1 MLHMGIDVGSTT
13 VKVVL
18 LDSAHRLI
26 YSRYQRHHSDVKKAA
41 AALVEQAYRE
51 YPNAYVTAN
60 VTGSGGISV
69 ASGCG
74 VPFIQE
80 VIAGTKAIE
89 RLCPETDVAIEL
101 GGEDAKITYFQDGME
116 QRMNGTCAGGTGSF
130 IDQMA
135 VLLDTDAEGLD
146 RLAQQHS
153 TIYPVAARCGVFA
166 KTDVQPLLNEG
177 AAQEDIAASILQAVV
192 IQTISGLACGRPIRG
207 RVAFL
212 GGPLHFLPQ
221 LRQRF
226 IETLQLR
233 DDEIVVP
240 DHSEVFN
247 AIGAALASE
256 ESEVLPLSELL
267 DRAQQL
273 IHVLEEETTRLPA
286 LFSSQEDLDA
296 FHRRHSGTAVK
307 RRDLDSTS
315 GPCYLGIDAGSTTT
329 KAALIDGDGSLLYS
343 YYASNHGSPLQSTAT
358 ALQELYA
365 QLPEDAYIRSSTVT
379 GYGETLLKAALNV
392 DIGEIETVAHYK
404 GAEFFQPG
412 VDFILDIGGQDM
424 KCLRIQDGV
433 IDSILLNEACS
444 SGCGSFLETFA
455 HSLDMDI
462 SEFAAAALRA
472 EKPVELGSRCTVF
485 MNSRVKQSQKEG
497 ASVEDISAGLSYSV
511 IKNALYKV
519 IKLRR
524 PEELGD
530 KVVVQGGTFYNDAV
544 LRSFEQLSGREAVR
558 PDIAG
563 IMGAFGAALIA
574 KERAHEF
581 RESSL
586 IDEQSLAK
594 LECKTTKTRCGLCSN
609 NCLITVN
616 RFQNGAR
623 YITGNRCERGAGK
636 TPSKDGLPNLYQEK
650 LDRLFCYEPLPEKEA
665 PRGRIGLPRVLNM
678 YEDYPFWFTFFT
690 ELGFRVE
697 LSSPSSKNVF
707 EKGIETIPSESVC
720 YPAKMAHGHVVDLL
734 EQGCTTIFYPCLS
747 HEQKE
752 FDDADDHFNCP
763 IVTSY
768 PEAVRNNVEQLW
780 QEDIRFL
787 MPFLPFDS
795 KQRLIERL
803 TEEVGSTLN
812 LGSWEI
818 RRAVQKAWT
827 EQDNFRKD
835 LRQQGERALAYLEQ
849 NDAIGVVLA
858 GRPYHVDPEIN
869 HGIPELITGLGMAV
883 LTEDAI
889 AHLGQVQ
896 RPLRVVDQWAYH
908 SRLYRAA
915 DFVADQ
921 DNLELV
927 QLNSFG
933 CGLDAVTTEQ
943 AEEILESHGKI
954 YTSLKIDEGSNLGAA
969 RIRLRSLQAALAER
983 KNNGSHSQR
992 QASGEYRFN
1001 KIPFTKTMRENH
1013 TILAPQ
1019 MSPIHFQFIEEA
1031 FRLSG
1036 YNFVVLPAEDPDAV
1050 DEGLKYIHNDTCY
1063 PAILVLGQLI
1073 AALKSGQYDPQS
1085 TSVMMVQTGGGCRM
1099 TNYIGLLRKGLKEA
1113 GFGHVPIISLSA
1125 QGFEKHP
1132 GLKLTPS
1139 LIHRV
1144 MMGTV
1149 YGDALM
1155 KMLYRVRPYEKVSGA
1170 ANELYHDW
1178 TKRCR
1183 DALASWNIRTFARNL
1198 QQMVKDFDELP
1209 IEDTKKPKVGIVG
1222 EILVKYHPTAN
1233 NQIVDVVEKEGAEAV
1248 VPDLLDFVLFMLRG
1262 LEYRYFNL
1270 SGTRPV
1276 QLLAA
1281 LGSRI
1286 VELYRKPYRDAVA
1299 KSRRFFPVKGIEEIA
1314 DGAKNLISLGHQTGE
1329 GWFLT
1334 GEMVELLQ
1342 HGVEN
1347 IVCTQ
1352 PFACLPNHVAGK
1364 GMMKAIRRVYPQAN
1378 IVAIDYDPGMSEINQ
1393 FNRLKLMLSTAFDR
1407 IDPSSS
1413 SGTVEDGEKR
1423 SLWDHRKLRTRQREE
1438 YS

>member
-462 SEFAAAALRA
+462 SEFAEAALRA

-665 PRGRIGLPRVLNM
+665 PRGRIGLPRVLNI

-720 YPAKMAHGHVVDLL
+720 YPAKMAHGHVVDLV
-734 EQGCTTIFYPCLS
+734 EQGCTTIFYPCLT
-747 HEQKE
+747 HEPKE
-752 FDDADDHFNCP
+752 WPEADNHYNCP

-768 PEAVRNNVEQLW
+768 PEVVRHNVDQLW
-780 QEDIRFL
+780 HDGITFL
-787 MPFLPFDS
+787 QPFLPFDS
-795 KQRLIERL
+795 KKRL
-803 TEEVGSTLN
+803 TRRLQEE
-812 LGSWEI
+812 LGDLFALSPWDV
-818 RRAVQKAWT
+818 RRAVNAAWD
-827 EQDNFRKD
+827 EQEAFRADIRK
-835 LRQQGERALAYLEQ
+835 QGERALAYLEQ
-849 NDAIGVVLA
+849 NDAMGVVLA

-869 HGIPELITGLGMAV
+869 HGIPELITGLGIAV
-883 LTEDAI
+883 LTEDAV

-908 SRLYRAA
+908 TRLYAAA

-927 QLNSFG
+927 QFNSFG
-933 CGLDAVTTEQ
+933 CGLDAVVTGQ
-943 AEEILESHGKI
+943 AEDILESHGKL
-954 YTSLKIDEGSNLGAA
+954 YTSLKIDEGSNLGAV
-969 RIRLRSLQAALAER
+969 RIRMRSLKAALDERRKAGIQGNSGSGDYAFKKVRFAEGM
-983 KNNGSHSQR
+983 KQ
-992 QASGEYRFN
+992 
-1001 KIPFTKTMRENH
+1001 TH

-1019 MSPIHFQFIEEA
+1019 MAPIHFEFLEEA
-1031 FRLSG
+1031 FRISG
-1036 YNFVVLPAEDPDAV
+1036 YNLVVLPSMDRKAV
-1050 DEGLKYIHNDTCY
+1050 DEGLKYVNNDACF
-1063 PAILVLGQLI
+1063 PAIIALGQLI
-1073 AALKSGQYDPQS
+1073 EALKSGRYDLNA
-1085 TSVMMVQTGGGCRM
+1085 TSVMISQTGGGCRA
-1099 TNYIGLLRKGLKEA
+1099 TNYVGLLRKALKDA
-1113 GFGHVPIISLSA
+1113 GFGHVPIISISA
-1125 QGFEKHP
+1125 QGLEKNP
-1132 GLKLTPS
+1132 GLHLTPS
-1139 LIHRV
+1139 LLHRV
-1144 MMGTV
+1144 MMGLV

-1155 KMLYRVRPYEKVSGA
+1155 KMLYRVRPYEKASGA
-1170 ANELYHDW
+1170 ANALYRHW
-1178 TKRCR
+1178 AEQGKQ
-1183 DALASWNIRTFARNL
+1183 ALQSLNVRRFGDTVR
-1198 QQMVKDFDELP
+1198 QMVREFDEFP
-1209 IEDTKKPKVGIVG
+1209 IESVPKPKVGVVG

-1233 NQIVDVVEKEGAEAV
+1233 NDVVGVLEQEGAEAV
-1248 VPDLLDFVLFMLRG
+1248 VPDLIDFLLYSLFGVEFRH
-1262 LEYRYFNL
+1262 RYL
-1270 SGTRPV
+1270 SGKKAS
-1276 QLLAA
+1276 QLMGSAA
-1281 LGSRI
+1281 GRVI
-1286 VELYRKPYRDAVA
+1286 ELYRKPYRDAIK
-1299 KSRRFFPVKGIEEIA
+1299 KSSRFMPVKGIRDIA
-1314 DGAKNLISLGHQTGE
+1314 EGAKNILSLGHQTGE

-1334 GEMVELLQ
+1334 GEMVEMIE

-1347 IVCTQ
+1347 IICTQ
-1352 PFACLPNHVAGK
+1352 PFACLPNHVTGK
-1364 GMMKAIRRVYPQAN
+1364 GMMKALKRAYPKAN
-1378 IVAIDYDPGMSEINQ
+1378 IVAIDYDPGLSEINQ
-1393 FNRLKLMLSTAFDR
+1393 LNRIKLMLAAAFKSLDESALCPSEHE
-1407 IDPSSS
+1407 DP
-1413 SGTVEDGEKR
+1413 GTVR
-1423 SLWDHRKLRTRQREE
+1423 QPLWNREE
-1438 YS
+1438 LGARRGEV